1 MGVRLDIQGKE
12 RTRRKQHPACAI
24 VTESPAEISL
34 ADYRPQPALRVPET
48 RVERPAVRAI
58 DVHNHLGRWL
68 TEWVRPGG
76 GWMAEDVGALLALMD
91 SLDLETIV
99 NLDGRWGDELEA
111 NLDRYDRAHP
121 GRFLTFC
128 HVDWGEP
135 RRLVASLGAS
145 SRAGA
150 RGLKV
155 WKDLGLGVRDEAGAF
170 LLPDDERIADVWA
183 AAGELGLP
191 VLIHTADPIAFFAPA
206 DAANERVEELAT
218 HPEWRV
224 DGPEFP
230 SFERLL
236 EAFEAVVAGNPA
248 TTFIGAHVA
257 CCAEDLAW
265 VARMLDAYP
274 NLHLDFSQRIAEL
287 GRQPRAARR
296 LFVEHADRVL
306 FGTDELPPSRAA
318 YETYFRFLETADEH
332 FAYSPDPENPW
343 PQGRWRISGLDL
355 PPAVLDAIYRGNA
368 ARLLG
373 L

>member
-1 MGVRLDIQGKE
+1 M
-12 RTRRKQHPACAI
+12 
-24 VTESPAEISL
+24 TESPHDLPL
-34 ADYRPQPALRVPET
+34 ADYRPRPALRVAET

-76 GWMAEDVGALLALMD
+76 GWMVEDVGALLALMD
-91 SLDLETIV
+91 SLDLEAIV

-111 NLDRYDRAHP
+111 NLERYDRAHP

-128 HVDWGEP
+128 HVDWSEP
-135 RRLVASLGAS
+135 DRLAAGLEASA
-145 SRAGA
+145 RAGA

-155 WKDLGLGVRDEAGAF
+155 WKDLGLGVRDAAGAL
-170 LLPDDERIADVWA
+170 LLPDDPRIADVWA

-191 VLIHTADPIAFFAPA
+191 VLMHTADPKAFFTPV
-206 DAANERVEELAT
+206 DAENERLEELAV
-218 HPEWRV
+218 HPEWSFH
-224 DGPEFP
+224 GPEFP
-230 SFERLL
+230 RFERLL
-236 EAFEAVVAGNPA
+236 EAFEAVVAAHPA

-296 LFVEHADRVL
+296 LFTEHADRVL
-306 FGTDELPPSRAA
+306 FGTDELPPRRAA

-332 FAYSPDPENPW
+332 FSYSTDPENPW

-355 PPAVLDAIYRGNA
+355 PRDTLAAIYRGNA
-368 ARLLG
+368 VRVLG

>member
-1 MGVRLDIQGKE
+1 
-12 RTRRKQHPACAI
+12 
-24 VTESPAEISL
+24 VTESPHEISL
-34 ADYRPQPALRVPET
+34 ADFRPRPALRVPAT
-48 RVERPAVRAI
+48 RVERPAARAV
-58 DVHNHLGRWL
+58 DAHNHLGRWL

-76 GWMAEDVGALLALMD
+76 GWMVEDVGALLALMD
-91 SLDLETIV
+91 ALDLEAIV
-99 NLDGRWGDELEA
+99 NLDGRWGAELEA

-128 HVDWGEP
+128 HVDWDEP
-135 RRLVASLGAS
+135 EGLVASLEAS
-145 SRAGA
+145 AAAGA

-155 WKDLGLGVRDEAGAF
+155 WKDLGLGVRDASGAL
-170 LLPDDERIADVWA
+170 LLPDDPRIADVWA

-191 VLIHTADPIAFFAPA
+191 VLIHTADPIAFFTPV
-206 DAANERVEELAT
+206 DAANERLEELAA
-218 HPEWRV
+218 HPEWSFH
-224 DGPEFP
+224 GPGFP

-236 EAFEAVVAGNPA
+236 EALEAVVAAHSG

-274 NLHLDFSQRIAEL
+274 NLHLDFSARIAEL

-296 LFVEHADRVL
+296 LFSEHPDRVL
-306 FGTDELPPSRAA
+306 FGTDVFPPSREA

-332 FAYSPDPENPW
+332 FAYSPNPENPW
-343 PQGRWRISGLDL
+343 PQGRWRISALDL
-355 PPAVLDAIYRGNA
+355 PQDMLAAIYRGNA